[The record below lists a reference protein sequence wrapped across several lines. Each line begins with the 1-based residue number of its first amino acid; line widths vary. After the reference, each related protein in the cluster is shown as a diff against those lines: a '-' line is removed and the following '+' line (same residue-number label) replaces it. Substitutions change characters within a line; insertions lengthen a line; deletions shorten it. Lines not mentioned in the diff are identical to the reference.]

1 MARPPIRLPEPLPDG
16 ARLQKLN
23 TVTGEPQPG
32 PTAPPPGS
40 DVAGELPGER
50 NASLRGHG
58 GLPDLSPHLVP
69 HLRRFHA
76 ELRRRNLRILFWSA
90 VIFNPLYVAWTVL
103 DSILV
108 PAHWGTF
115 LALRIVAAAINTA
128 VVIMVHR
135 PRWRSYTW
143 EAFWIYVVVF
153 GIFIAP
159 MLPFS
164 GDHFPTYVL
173 GFLTILIGGGLLPF
187 WPPSWTITAATV
199 VMASEP
205 LAFVL
210 WPAHLPGREL
220 IGSIFFVLTGS
231 GLGVVAAYFKYDLA
245 ARDFAARAELYE
257 VARRESDA
265 RLRLA
270 SATEDLQEALE
281 KLKEVDRLKSKFFAN
296 ISHELRTPLTLITAP
311 LEELAREATDP
322 THRRH
327 LRVIRANAHRLL
339 RLIDDLLELSRVD
352 TGGLRLN
359 LAEVDVGS
367 IAATV
372 CENSHPAAMA
382 AGIRLEFTAAP
393 TSRRIVG
400 DAHRLEMVFT
410 NLVGNALKFTPR
422 GGAIHVDVKDD
433 RSGATVTVSDT
444 GEGIEPAA
452 LQHVFER
459 FFQVSPDERRRT
471 GGVGIGLALAKEL
484 VELHGG
490 TIGVESI
497 FGEGTTF
504 RVDLPY
510 GTGHIRPEVV
520 ERRKRFVPEEDRRRR
535 TSDAEPTAD
544 VSPSDTALPSLG
556 GPDGSGEM
564 LVFSSGQRPR
574 LLVAEDNREMREFIA
589 GLLEKRFDVATAE
602 DGDAAWDAI
611 VADRP
616 DLVISDVMMPGR
628 SGTELCRAI
637 KSDPALRAIP
647 VILLTARSDS
657 EATLEGYAHG
667 ADDFVP
673 KPFHPRVLLARVHAQ
688 LKLRGLALQLA
699 DREKLAVVGTLAA
712 GVLHEVRNPVNA
724 LINAARV
731 LAGGKATPE
740 VSAKLLDVIQDAARR
755 IHEITAALESHARP
769 ADASTATFCDVQDG
783 LDATLRLLEH
793 RMNGVE
799 VHRSYGADCRVAV
812 PPGPLNQVFLN
823 LMDNAL
829 RAGARTLWISAAPR
843 DGGLEVRIE
852 DDGPGIPPDVA
863 RRVFDPFFTT
873 RGPGEGTGLG
883 LYLSRR
889 IIEEH
894 GGRLWVEEREGGGAC
909 FVATLPTLEAG

>member
-1 MARPPIRLPEPLPDG
+1 MRLPGPRRGGD
-16 ARLQKLN
+16 RLQKLN
-23 TVTGEPQPG
+23 TVTEESQAG
-32 PTAPPPGS
+32 PAVPLAGN
-40 DVAGELPGER
+40 DVTGELPGDGD
-50 NASLRGHG
+50 ASLSGNG
-58 GLPDLSPHLVP
+58 GMPAGLPARSLLIVP

-90 VIFNPLYVAWTVL
+90 VIFNPLYVAWTIL

-115 LALRIVAAAINTA
+115 LVLRLVAAAINTA
-128 VVIMVHR
+128 VVILVHR

-164 GDHFPTYVL
+164 GAHFPTYVL

-187 WPPSWTITAATV
+187 WPPSWTITAVTV

-205 LAFVL
+205 LAFLL
-210 WPAHLPGREL
+210 WPTHLTGSEI
-220 IGSIFFVLTGS
+220 IGSAFFVLTGS

-257 VARRESDA
+257 VARRESEA
-265 RLRLA
+265 RLSLA
-270 SATEDLQEALE
+270 GATEDLQDALE
-281 KLKEVDRLKSKFFAN
+281 KLKELDRLKSKFFAN

-311 LEELAREATDP
+311 IEELAREATNP
-322 THRRH
+322 AHLRH

-382 AGIRLEFTAAP
+382 AGLRLEFTAAP
-393 TSRRIVG
+393 TPRRVVG
-400 DAHRLEMVFT
+400 DAHRLEMVVT
-410 NLVGNALKFTPR
+410 NLLGNALKFTPR
-422 GGAIHVDVKDD
+422 GGEIRVDVRDD
-433 RSGATVTVSDT
+433 EARVTITVADT
-444 GEGIEPAA
+444 GEGIDPGA
-452 LQHVFER
+452 LEHVFER
-459 FFQVSPDERRRT
+459 FFQVSSDERRRS

-490 TIGVESI
+490 TIGVESVL
-497 FGEGTTF
+497 GEGTAFT
-504 RVDLPY
+504 VSLPY

-520 ERRKRFVPEEDRRRR
+520 ERRQRFVPEQDRGRR
-535 TSDAEPTAD
+535 TSDPEPAVDIT
-544 VSPSDTALPSLG
+544 PSDAALPALG
-556 GPDGSGEM
+556 GPDDSGEM
-564 LVFSSGQRPR
+564 LVFGAGQRPR

-589 GLLEKRFDVATAE
+589 GLLEDKFDVTTAE
-602 DGDAAWDAI
+602 DGDAAWERV
-611 VADRP
+611 VADHP

-647 VILLTARSDS
+647 VILLTARSGS

-673 KPFHPRVLLARVHAQ
+673 KPFHPRVLLARVYAQ
-688 LKLRGLALQLA
+688 LKLRILALQLA

-712 GVLHEVRNPVNA
+712 GILHEVRNPVNA
-724 LINAARV
+724 LVNAARV
-731 LAGGKATPE
+731 LAGGKASAE

-769 ADASTATFCDVQDG
+769 ADASTASFCDVQTG

-793 RMNGVE
+793 RMSGVE
-799 VHRSYGADCRVAV
+799 VHRSYAADCRVAV

-823 LMDNAL
+823 LVDNAL
-829 RAGARTLWISAAPR
+829 RTGAHTLWVAAGPR
-843 DGGLEVRIE
+843 DEGIAVSIA
-852 DDGPGIPPDVA
+852 DDGPGIPPEVA
-863 RRVFDPFFTT
+863 RRVFDPFYTT

-894 GGRLWVEEREGGGAC
+894 GGRLWVEEREGGGAR
-909 FVATLPTLEAG
+909 FVVVLPPLGAG

>member
-1 MARPPIRLPEPLPDG
+1 MS
-16 ARLQKLN
+16 
-23 TVTGEPQPG
+23 TVTTESPAGRPG
-32 PTAPPPGS
+32 PISGS
-40 DVAGELPGER
+40 DVIARLPGDDDSAPGHGPFR
-50 NASLRGHG
+50 SLASLRLRIG
-58 GLPDLSPHLVP
+58 PHR
-69 HLRRFHA
+69 RRFHA
-76 ELRRRNLRILFWSA
+76 ELRRRNLRVLFWSA
-90 VIFNPLYVAWTVL
+90 VIFNPLYVGWTVL

-108 PAHWGTF
+108 PDHWGAF
-115 LALRIVAAAINTA
+115 LALRLVAAAINTA
-128 VVIMVHR
+128 VVVMVHR

-143 EAFWIYVVVF
+143 EAFWLYVVVF
-153 GIFIAP
+153 GVFIAP

-164 GDHFPTYVL
+164 GDHFPAYVL

-187 WPPSWTITAATV
+187 WPPSWTITAVLV

-205 LAFVL
+205 LAFL
-210 WPAHLPGREL
+210 IWPSSIPGSEVV
-220 IGSIFFVLTGS
+220 GSVFFVLTGS
-231 GLGVVAAYFKYDLA
+231 GLGVVAAYFKYDLS

-257 VARRESDA
+257 VARRESEA
-265 RLRLA
+265 RQDLGR
-270 SATEDLQEALE
+270 ATGELQSALE

-322 THRRH
+322 GHRRH

-382 AGIRLEFTAAP
+382 EGIRLEFTAEPSA
-393 TSRRIVG
+393 RRIVG
-400 DAHRLEMVFT
+400 DAHRLEMVLT

-422 GGAIHVDVKDD
+422 GGEIRVAVVDDP
-433 RSGATVTVSDT
+433 SGVTVTVSDT
-444 GEGIEPAA
+444 GEGIAPDA
-452 LQHVFER
+452 LEHVFER

-490 TIGVESI
+490 VIDAESEL
-497 FGEGTTF
+497 GEGTTF
-504 RVDLPY
+504 RVFLPY

-520 ERRKRFVPEEDRRRR
+520 ERRQRFVPEQDRGRR
-535 TSDAEPTAD
+535 TSDTETPAD
-544 VSPSDTALPSLG
+544 GLSSDSGLPVAGAGDGTSDTALLAVG
-556 GPDGSGEM
+556 K
-564 LVFSSGQRPR
+564 RPR

-589 GLLEKRFDVATAE
+589 GLFEDRFDVTTAE
-602 DGDAAWDAI
+602 DGDEAWTKI
-611 VADRP
+611 VEGRP

-628 SGTELCRAI
+628 SGTELCRAV
-637 KSDPALRAIP
+637 KSDPGLKTTP
-647 VILLTARSDS
+647 VILLTARSGS

-688 LKLRGLALQLA
+688 LKLRALALQLA

-712 GVLHEVRNPVNA
+712 GILHEVRNPVNA
-724 LINAARV
+724 LVNAARV
-731 LAGGKATPE
+731 LAGGAASRETSARLLE
-740 VSAKLLDVIQDAARR
+740 VVQDAARR
-755 IHEITAALESHARP
+755 IQEITTALESHARP
-769 ADASTATFCDVQDG
+769 ADAATASFCDVQEG
-783 LDATLRLLEH
+783 LEATLRLLLH
-793 RMNGVE
+793 RMDGVE
-799 VHRSYGADCRVAV
+799 VHRSYGPACQAAI
-812 PPGPLNQVFLN
+812 PPGPANQVFLN
-823 LMDNAL
+823 LVDNAL
-829 RAGARTLWISAAPR
+829 RAGARTLWVSADLR
-843 DGGLEVRIE
+843 EEGLFVSIA
-852 DDGPGIPPDVA
+852 DDGPGIPPAVA
-863 RRVFDPFFTT
+863 RRIFDPFFTT

-889 IIEEH
+889 IVEEH
-894 GGRLWVEEREGGGAC
+894 RGRLWVEEREGGGAR
-909 FVATLPTLEAG
+909 FVVLLPPLEAG